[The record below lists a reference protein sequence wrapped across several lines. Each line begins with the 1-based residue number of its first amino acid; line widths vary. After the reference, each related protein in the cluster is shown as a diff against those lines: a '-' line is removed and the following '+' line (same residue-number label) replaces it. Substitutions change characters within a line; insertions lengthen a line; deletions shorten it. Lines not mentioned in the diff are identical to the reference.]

1 MADNFDDAETLILG
15 EYVPEGPELA
25 APAVPAGEDGLLDLL
40 EDPAKE
46 STETIP
52 GVISGESGD
61 SGYAPSTAISEA
73 PEMAPKLAAPEA
85 TEVAPEMCVDAAPEK
100 GVKRAATLTLDM
112 GEDLEMDTGGEMGD
126 DEKTAVLWSTNPSTA
141 KDIWLGA
148 ACTSVGRDDT
158 NTIILD
164 DPRVSAEQFRVHRK
178 VNPDG
183 LAEYELEDCSRNG
196 TLLNKKLLHKD
207 GNQRACLQDQDLLEV
222 LPASKVGKAAAI
234 TFLFHTPS
242 VAAPSKKRRLT
253 EGGDEGSKS
262 ELGEGVFKEATCA
275 ICQEVMHRA
284 TSVQPCMHSFCS
296 SCLGGWLKRP
306 GAMPRC
312 PICRQAVAAV
322 GKNHA
327 LDGLIDGLLKA
338 HPEKQRTLAALAD
351 LDDRDPLHD
360 NGYDLVKLRGRGDT
374 AAGFARL
381 TVAAAAAAEAM
392 DADEGS
398 VYSESHGPESEEED
412 AEPAHAWTEPGAVRP
427 PCAKCGVPAWRP
439 LSSAA
444 EAVCHPMAATALTK
458 TALGR
463 NTFEEEILQEW
474 LGAKGLSLLQAI
486 LHVLAAPNP
495 EGVPAVRWH
504 SPGAPP
510 EFLGSPGAWTNL
522 PSCNSC
528 CQMILRGVVYSI
540 RERIA
545 AEELP
550 ERARGRGNCWY
561 GRCCRT
567 QSHKRNHAERL
578 NHICEQTRHH

>member
-1 MADNFDDAETLILG
+1 MADFDDAETLVLG
-15 EYVPEGPELA
+15 AYVPEGPEPA
-25 APAVPAGEDGLLDLL
+25 AAGAGEDGLLDLS
-40 EDPAKE
+40 A
-46 STETIP
+46 TIP

-61 SGYAPSTAISEA
+61 SGYAPSTA
-73 PEMAPKLAAPEA
+73 PELAPKLVVPET
-85 TEVAPEMCVDAAPEK
+85 TEVAPEMSVDAVPEK

-112 GEDLEMDTGGEMGD
+112 GDDLAMDTGGEIGD
-126 DEKTAVLWSTNPSTA
+126 DENEA
-141 KDIWLGA
+141 DIRLGP

-178 VNPDG
+178 VNSDG

-234 TFLFHTPS
+234 TFLFHAPS
-242 VAAPSKKRRLT
+242 VAVACLHQAAAVKENPSVQSIQAPSKKRRLT
-253 EGGDEGSKS
+253 EGGDVGSKS
-262 ELGEGVFKEATCA
+262 ELGVATCA

-284 TSVQPCMHSFCS
+284 TSVQPCLHSFCS

-306 GAMPRC
+306 GGIPRC

-327 LDGLIDGLLKA
+327 LDGLIEGLLKA

-360 NGYDLVKLRGRGDT
+360 NGYDLVKLRGAGDT

-392 DADEGS
+392 DADEES
-398 VYSESHGPESEEED
+398 AYSDSHSHDSEEED

-444 EAVCHPMAATALTK
+444 EAAVCHPMAATALTK

-474 LGAKGLSLLQAI
+474 LGSKGLSLPFFKSLLLRTQKEFLQSVGTPQALLLNSLGLQGHGPISHPAI
-486 LHVLAAPNP
+486 LAAKRFYEELCTRFVSVLQLRSCQNGLEVVAIAGMEDAAAPKATSQP
-495 EGVPAVRWH
+495 VVFLLWDETSECCGL
-504 SPGAPP
+504 PGEIMLSA
-510 EFLGSPGAWTNL
+510 
-522 PSCNSC
+522 
-528 CQMILRGVVYSI
+528 
-540 RERIA
+540 
-545 AEELP
+545 
-550 ERARGRGNCWY
+550 
-561 GRCCRT
+561 
-567 QSHKRNHAERL
+567 
-578 NHICEQTRHH
+578 